1 MAGAAFDCS
10 CFFLLRDMMKH
21 HIALIEYIIYN
32 IWYFEAG
39 LVMISQNM

>member
-10 CFFLLRDMMKH
+10 CFFLFRDMMKH
-21 HIALIEYIIYN
+21 HITLIEYAIYN
-32 IWYFEAG
+32 ISRFEAG